1 MENNN
6 QDKIIQKSVQQY
18 YGNLALA
25 SASGNPTGCCCT
37 SDQFNCCQP
46 DLENTLDI
54 GVKGYAAEDLEA
66 LPPDVTSISLGCGDP
81 VTLASLLPGQTVVD
95 LGSGGGID
103 CFLAAGKVGPTGKVI
118 GIDMTEEMIER
129 ARTNQAKLGVENVEF
144 RLGEIENLPFEDNSV
159 DVIISN
165 CVINLSTDKPKVLKE
180 AFRVLKPGGKFAVS
194 DIVTS
199 GHLPESV
206 IKDLSAWASCL
217 GGALDV
223 GDFNR
228 LLENTGFVEI
238 SLQPNYWDE
247 EIFNTY
253 IEREPS
259 ENDNFT
265 GILEHN
271 ENCEIT
277 DLQTAIFSA
286 KITAIKPKD

>member
-1 MENNN
+1 MKNINQEN
-6 QDKIIQKSVQQY
+6 IIQKSVQQY
-18 YGNLALA
+18 YGKLALTSTA
-25 SASGNPTGCCCT
+25 VSCCT
-37 SDQFNCCQP
+37 KDRFSCCQP
-46 DLENTLDI
+46 DLENTLNI
-54 GVKGYAAEDLEA
+54 GTKGYDAEALEA
-66 LPPDVTSISLGCGDP
+66 LPPEVTSISLGCGDP

-103 CFLAAGKVGPTGKVI
+103 CFLAAGKVGPNGKVI

-129 ARTNQAKLGVENVEF
+129 ARINQAKLGVENVEF
-144 RLGEIENLPFEDNSV
+144 RQGEIENLPIEDNSV

-165 CVINLSTDKPKVLKE
+165 CVINLSTDKQKVLKE

-217 GGALDV
+217 GGALNV

-228 LLENTGFVEI
+228 LLENTGFVDI
-238 SLQPNYWDE
+238 TLLPNYWDE

-253 IEREPS
+253 VEQETS
-259 ENDNFT
+259 ENDNDAK
-265 GILEHN
+265 IPDHN
-271 ENCEIT
+271 EKFELT
-277 DLQTAIFSA
+277 DLQSAIFSA
-286 KITAIKPKD
+286 KITAIKPKE